1 MNFGQLTKISATAV
15 AAVSAIALTSGANS
29 QDLKSVQID
38 LASLRDRASS
48 SIVAQSSA
56 EEIMNGVFVAAEAP
70 TSGNAKIM
78 QEDGVNYL
86 VIDSSF
92 STTDQA
98 PDLQILLDTVEV
110 PPQKYEGSEAGRYV
124 NLGGIQNTMGE
135 QVYPIPNA
143 IDVSEMK
150 SVVVHCRMANA
161 TMGYA
166 TLNNSSTA
174 SSK

>member
-1 MNFGQLTKISATAV
+1 MNFGQLTKISATAI
-15 AAVSAIALTSGANS
+15 AAMSAIALTSGANS
-29 QDLKSVQID
+29 HDLNNVQID
-38 LASLRDRASS
+38 RASQTNQERP

-70 TSGNAKIM
+70 TTGNAKIVE
-78 QEDGVNYL
+78 EDGVNYL

-98 PDLQILLDTVEV
+98 PDLQVLLDTAEV
-110 PPQKYEGSEAGRYV
+110 PPEKYEASEAGRYV
-124 NLGGIQNTMGE
+124 NLGGIQNVMGE
-135 QVYPIPNA
+135 QVYPIPDA
-143 IDVSEMK
+143 IDVSQIN
-150 SVVVHCRMANA
+150 SAVIYCRMANA

-174 SSK
+174 SSQ